1 MRSIFNR
8 NNDGT
13 YTIKGK
19 KYEIITG
26 TRAQVWHGTAYETT
40 GQLTKDDLVMNKHGR
55 IVSKDKFNTS
65 RKEMRLVKHGYGARK
80 GKFGYVKLH
89 SSRKSSKTRKLKK

>member
-1 MRSIFNR
+1 MRSIFKR

-65 RKEMRLVKHGYGARK
+65 RKEMRLVKYGYGAKK
-80 GKFGYVKLH
+80 GHFGYVKLN
-89 SSRKSSKTRKLKK
+89 SSRKSSKTRKYRK